1 MHENLNAKNL
11 NELSERELRQSIRRL
26 QAEVLSFR
34 KQSNY
39 SNAIDVEV
47 EICYL
52 QRELELRSRFSN
64 KERNRNTNNK
74 EPQIQFE
81 TEV

>member
-26 QAEVLSFR
+26 QAEVTNFR
-34 KQSNY
+34 KQNNH

-64 KERNRNTNNK
+64 RERNRNTGNK
-74 EPQIQFE
+74 ESQIQFE